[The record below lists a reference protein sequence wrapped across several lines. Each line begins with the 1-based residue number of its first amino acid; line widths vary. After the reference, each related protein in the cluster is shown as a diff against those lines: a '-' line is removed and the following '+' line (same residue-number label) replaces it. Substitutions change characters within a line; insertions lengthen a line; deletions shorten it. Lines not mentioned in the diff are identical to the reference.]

1 MRGGEVRVRKFF
13 ALILVALLAMT
24 VALAAVGCGQK
35 TEETSTTETPV
46 PETTMPDTTNMMVD
60 TTVMDT
66 MPH

>member
-1 MRGGEVRVRKFF
+1 VRVRKLF

-35 TEETSTTETPV
+35 TEESSTTTETT
-46 PETTMPDTTNMMVD
+46 PEPAMMDTSAMD